1 MFRNEAEGR
10 LRAPWRLVLAAALVA
25 LAIVGAQSLV
35 VALVAPSVGG
45 DLAAP
50 VTIGAVGAGV
60 TVAVLVAGVALDRR
74 RLPDFGFHFGRQWWI
89 DLAAGLALGAG
100 LMTLIFLV
108 ELAVGWVRIEGTFR
122 ADGPFL
128 AAVAPFVGVFLIVG
142 IYEEL
147 LVRGYLLRNLAEGL
161 AGPLGERGAVALAV
175 LASSA
180 IFGALH
186 LGNPN
191 ATAVSALGITAAGV
205 MLAVGYVTTGE
216 LAVPIGLHVA
226 WNAFQGLVY
235 GFPVS
240 GLPIEASV
248 VAVEQTGPPVATGG
262 AFGPEAGLVGLGAV
276 AVGTAATVAYAR
288 WRDGRVT
295 IREVTVPDLRR

>member
-1 MFRNEAEGR
+1 MLRNDSEGR
-10 LRAPWRLVLAAALVA
+10 LRAPWRLLLATALVVF
-25 LAIVGAQSLV
+25 AIVGAQSLV

-45 DLAAP
+45 DLGAP
-50 VTIGAVGAGV
+50 VTVVAVGLGV

-74 RLPDFGFHFGRQWWI
+74 RLTDFGFHFSRQWWI

-100 LMTLIFLV
+100 LMTLIFLF
-108 ELAVGWVRIEGTFR
+108 ELAVGWIRVVGMFR

-128 AAVAPFVGVFLIVG
+128 AAVAPFVAVFVVVG

-161 AGPLGERGAVALAV
+161 TGPVGERGAVALAV
-175 LASSA
+175 LGSSA
-180 IFGALH
+180 VFGALH

-191 ATAVSALGITAAGV
+191 ATLVSALGITAAGV
-205 MLAVGYVTTGE
+205 MLAAAYVTTGE
-216 LAVPIGLHVA
+216 LAVPIGLHVT

-235 GFPVS
+235 GYPVS

-276 AVGTAATVAYAR
+276 AAGTAAVLAYVR
-288 WRDGRVT
+288 WRDGTVRV
-295 IREVTVPDLRR
+295 RDVTTPDLRR